1 VLWRTCWGTNWEHIE
16 NLLGTLVEHSG
27 NTLGTR
33 EKWKKILPTPNLKG
47 KEKKKKTKQGTLSAC
62 LGLPIGCVRNLNPD
76 QPMRSC
82 TMHPIIST
90 GFIFVLEGGGGG
102 VVSVLIFYF
111 ESWWFIFSKS
121 FSAKWTMYTNFYVQS
136 VSRPGFF
143 FGLFWAMNQS
153 MSSITKRSKISK
165 LSAPKLLLLI
175 GIFQRGTKHKCFFQL
190 WNCPT

>member
-1 VLWRTCWGTNWEHIE
+1 M
-16 NLLGTLVEHSG
+16 
-27 NTLGTR
+27 
-33 EKWKKILPTPNLKG
+33 KKNPSHPKLKR
-47 KEKKKKTKQGTLSAC
+47 KKKKKKDKARHLECMLGPSHWLRKKFKSWSANEELHHAPHNKHGIYFC
-62 LGLPIGCVRNLNPD
+62 FGR
-76 QPMRSC
+76 
-82 TMHPIIST
+82 
-90 GFIFVLEGGGGG
+90 GGGG

-190 WNCPT
+190 WTAQLKLYTTQGFFFLGHKIVRL